1 MGRTVSP
8 YSEQMKR
15 MEERLSN
22 FRRAL
27 KKTDQ
32 EIFDDLVR
40 FAKLQPAAGVMA
52 SSPHPFDSM
61 SMSMML
67 ELLKKIQ
74 TLEKEVE
81 TLKQKQSEM

>member
-27 KKTDQ
+27 KKPDQ
-32 EIFDDLVR
+32 EIFDDLIR
-40 FAKLQPAAGVMA
+40 YAKLLPAAGVMA

-74 TLEKEVE
+74 ALEKELE
-81 TLKQKQSEM
+81 NLKQKQAE

>member
-1 MGRTVSP
+1 MGRTISP

-27 KKTDQ
+27 SKPDQ
-32 EIFDDLVR
+32 EIFDALIR

-52 SSPHPFDSM
+52 SNPHPFDSM
-61 SMSMML
+61 SMSMMVG
-67 ELLKKIQ
+67 LLKKIQ
-74 TLEKEVE
+74 TLEKELE
-81 TLKQKQSEM
+81 TLKQKQAD

>member
-1 MGRTVSP
+1 MGKTVSP
-8 YSEQMKR
+8 YSELMKR

-32 EIFDDLVR
+32 EIFDALIR
-40 FAKLQPAAGVMA
+40 YAKLQPAAGVMA
-52 SSPHPFDSM
+52 SSPRPFDSM

-81 TLKQKQSEM
+81 TLKQKQSES